1 MLCDGPAAATFG
13 SSYDRH
19 LKQGAE
25 VPRDVA
31 TFHVTSSSPLR
42 CVLGVVRPAEQLLAE
57 TSAATTMLTS
67 MTLLALATS
76 AVVSADAASTSLVC
90 V

>member
-19 LKQGAE
+19 LKHSAE

-31 TFHVTSSSPLR
+31 TFHVTSASPLR
-42 CVLGVVRPAEQLLAE
+42 CVCWAVVGPAEQLLAS
-57 TSAATTMLTS
+57 TSVATTMLTS
-67 MTLLALATS
+67 MALLALATS
-76 AVVSADAASTSLVC
+76 AVVSADAASLC

>member
-19 LKQGAE
+19 LKHSAE

-31 TFHVTSSSPLR
+31 TFHVTSASPLR
-42 CVLGVVRPAEQLLAE
+42 CAVGPAQQLLAE